1 MVQDILGGPGGFS
14 VGGGSVTPEPSPE
27 PTPETITDMRFYPA
41 DGQSLEQAA
50 NIGNTDAPEGGKWR
64 DVLSSPRV
72 RMLTGHVR
80 KDGVSVAHV
89 ASPTLVGYNTAINAT
104 GDAPGYAATSV
115 PVGFLTA
122 FALADEY
129 LPSTTGIA
137 YQFHSA
143 GGQSVNNLDSDASE
157 GNTVI
162 PWENATFW
170 MAQASALY
178 SGRGLGVTCPGYGY
192 NQGEA
197 DVGRPRGW
205 WLQRFLPLV
214 SQRRAQIR
222 TSTGQ
227 STDPVLY
234 LNQTGGYMLKEGIN
248 QHQVVLDQIDAV
260 RQIPNTVL
268 AVVNY
273 ALPVDNTDGRG
284 VHLTADGY
292 TIMAYLRAW
301 AIEETE
307 AGRPFSLLPPETVAR
322 VGNTITIPI
331 SVRGD
336 ETLTIMPGKY
346 ASYGGDPEN
355 LGLEAVGGGAIA
367 SATVSGGNIVLQVT
381 GTVTAVRYAFQMNGI
396 DYKQSTVNS
405 VGYVTHR
412 GLIRTTLTR
421 QVTTRGGLN
430 LTLERWVPS
439 FSVAII

>member
-1 MVQDILGGPGGFS
+1 
-14 VGGGSVTPEPSPE
+14 
-27 PTPETITDMRFYPA
+27 MRFYPA
-41 DGQSLEQAA
+41 DGQSLEQGE
-50 NIGNTDAPEGGKWR
+50 NQGNTDAPVGGKWR

-89 ASPTLVGYNTAINAT
+89 ASPTLIGYNTGIDAT
-104 GDAPGYAATSV
+104 GDTAGYAATSV

-122 FALADEY
+122 FALADAY
-129 LPSTTGIA
+129 LPASTGIA

-143 GGQSVNNLDSDASE
+143 GGQSITNLDRNPAE
-157 GNTVI
+157 GTTVI

-178 SGRGLGVTCPGYGY
+178 QSRGLAVSCPGFGY

-205 WLQRFLPLV
+205 WLQRFTPYV
-214 SQRRAQIR
+214 SERRAQIR

-273 ALPVDNTDGRG
+273 ALPVNNTDGRG
-284 VHLTADGY
+284 VHLTVEGY
-292 TIMAYLRAW
+292 ATAAYLRAW

-307 AGRPFSLLPPETVAR
+307 AGRAFSLMVPESVSR
-322 VGNTITIPI
+322 SGNTITIPVSI
-331 SVRGD
+331 RGD
-336 ETLTIMPGKY
+336 ETLTAPAGKY
-346 ASYGGDPEN
+346 ADFGGDPAN
-355 LGLEAVGGGAIA
+355 LGLEVVGGGSIT
-367 SATVSGGNIVLQVT
+367 SATVSGGNIVLQVS
-381 GTVTAVRYAFQMNGI
+381 GAVTAVRYAFQMNGI
-396 DYKQSTVNS
+396 DYKQFTVNN

-421 QVTTRGGLN
+421 QVTTRGGLI

-439 FSVAII
+439 FEVLVA